1 VSALILRAPSG
12 TRSSRGGRR
21 SWRSHLR
28 SAPIKVD
35 FSSRAELQRQVSSA
49 AQKNLTEIEDIKR
62 CVNGT
67 QAYWDGAARDQFGV
81 RYAQLET
88 AQKNVQEA
96 IGQFGDL
103 VGRANQ
109 AYSEAE
115 TKIKGLF

>member
-1 VSALILRAPSG
+1 MPG
-12 TRSSRGGRR
+12 Q
-21 SWRSHLR
+21 
-28 SAPIKVD
+28 IKVD
-35 FSSRAELQRQVSSA
+35 FGSLGEMQSQVNSA
-49 AQKNLTEIEDIKR
+49 AQKILTEIEDLKR
-62 CVNGT
+62 IVTGT

-109 AYSEAE
+109 AYSDAE
-115 TKIKGLF
+115 SKIRNMF